1 MSWLDI
7 LGYAAAGTVFATFC
21 MTTMMPLRIL
31 AVASNLLFG
40 AYGFLAELPPIL
52 ILHSILFPINVYRLV
67 QIQLLI
73 RQIGAAM
80 GSGIS
85 FKNLLPLM
93 TRRIVP
99 AGTVLFRKGDT
110 ADRLYYV
117 SKGKL
122 RVEEIGKELGPGE
135 VIGEIGLFTADR
147 KRTASIVCQSECEL
161 YELGESDAKE
171 LYFQNPS
178 FAFALL
184 QLIVARLIENNPA
197 MVDASGR
204 ETSPG

>member
-7 LGYAAAGTVFATFC
+7 LGYAAAGTVLATFC

-40 AYGFLAELPPIL
+40 AYGFLAELHPIL
-52 ILHSILFPINVYRLV
+52 VLHSILLPINFYRLV

-73 RQIGAAM
+73 RQIGASM

-122 RVEEIGKELGPGE
+122 RIEEIGKELGPGE

-147 KRTASIVCQSECEL
+147 KRTASIVCRSECEL
-161 YELGESDAKE
+161 YELGEGKAKE

-197 MVDASGR
+197 MLDASGR

>member
-161 YELGESDAKE
+161 YELGEGKAKE

-197 MVDASGR
+197 MTDASVR

>member
-73 RQIGAAM
+73 RQIDAAM